1 MTPSC
6 LAITVIF
13 VITSA
18 ALADPAFKLL
28 DPSLQDC
35 NDALCMMR
43 LADKAG
49 LLLEDASTVTTTSP
63 PSCPFRQVPHS
74 TADADLFCGALRTQ
88 TECGHQNI
96 TEYDC
101 TIKRGCCWNP
111 EAEGAPRCTC
121 PGGINSHVNFRERSY
136 NQATDVTTFHYGITC
151 QAEDASVTSWGFF
164 AEPGLQ
170 TADETRLWKTDFLE
184 GRHLLKASASVQCPG
199 KAVLQIA
206 LRGNVGSC
214 SGQTVSWMAS
224 GGYAV
229 GLGAVPCRQ
238 PDSASGVQ
246 PAIASK
252 AASPSIVP
260 ASKVARTALA
270 GQGASTIETVM
281 TFAEKLAVDG
291 EALPATRSMD
301 PTRLAET
308 ATQELDQIRKA
319 VSATASCAD
328 LPALVL
334 QIRKASHRYATGFSA
349 LALKGVRAGDA
360 MAAAQVSTAFA
371 AVFAQLIDHW
381 TKQQRRCPK
390 AIKPLAA
397 AMQVASEEWVHMY
410 AVFGAG
416 GLDAAILSSSE
427 WAQAF
432 IDAADGWHHMTAHI
446 EDDLVC
452 KSVPGSMKTLEQ
464 VVSSVTTSVHAWVA
478 YFSKINGQDDAEVH
492 VMKDWLRPMEVILAH
507 AKTTS
512 LMWSHD
518 CTASGLTVQQSQAA
532 AAAVA
537 NFISDFSRRSLR
549 VTQEWVQA
557 FASCSPQCGHAVEQA
572 SIQSSG
578 VIHMSDIA
586 QVSTAW
592 SLAFSGTDSAAA
604 TSAKWSQT
612 YASLIRDVQA
622 QSLTWSAALRT
633 ASGSEPGVTVTS
645 ASNAWASSLQLLSVS
660 FAVAAEGWLQTSQEH
675 GSAKWA
681 ESAGALVRAAGEAAQ
696 GWAEVLPPINLD
708 QGATTRALHS
718 SNVWARAL
726 DGMVANTI
734 NIAQVVRQGL
744 SMEVSS
750 QWAEA
755 CGSMQEGVRIGAF
768 AWMSLLERHN
778 DTDLLAGGD
787 STEGALES
795 LITALV
801 DSSAGTVDIGMK
813 LVADET
819 YDVWSLA
826 IDQALAIGEDA
837 PLDAASH
844 AFAGSLE
851 EAMRHFAH
859 LPGNP
864 SSIQL
869 RDHICSQAPSLVICS
884 KQSEM

>member
-1 MTPSC
+1 MKMMVALRVVVSISAFAGVKSDASFALMDSIQAACQKTSITQPMRASNLASTTQTVTRAHPMRVEAVPSWVPAVHSIGAEDISQRSMQKINKVRSQIGSTRYC
-6 LAITVIF
+6 ADIAALVSDLREISSAHIASVEAMSLVDSSEVAEAGVISSEIARTFNELVIRWAELPWCPRAVKAITQ
-13 VITSA
+13 S
-18 ALADPAFKLL
+18 
-28 DPSLQDC
+28 
-35 NDALCMMR
+35 
-43 LADKAG
+43 
-49 LLLEDASTVTTTSP
+49 
-63 PSCPFRQVPHS
+63 
-74 TADADLFCGALRTQ
+74 
-88 TECGHQNI
+88 
-96 TEYDC
+96 
-101 TIKRGCCWNP
+101 
-111 EAEGAPRCTC
+111 
-121 PGGINSHVNFRERSY
+121 
-136 NQATDVTTFHYGITC
+136 
-151 QAEDASVTSWGFF
+151 
-164 AEPGLQ
+164 
-170 TADETRLWKTDFLE
+170 
-184 GRHLLKASASVQCPG
+184 
-199 KAVLQIA
+199 
-206 LRGNVGSC
+206 
-214 SGQTVSWMAS
+214 
-224 GGYAV
+224 
-229 GLGAVPCRQ
+229 
-238 PDSASGVQ
+238 
-246 PAIASK
+246 
-252 AASPSIVP
+252 
-260 ASKVARTALA
+260 
-270 GQGASTIETVM
+270 
-281 TFAEKLAVDG
+281 
-291 EALPATRSMD
+291 
-301 PTRLAET
+301 
-308 ATQELDQIRKA
+308 
-319 VSATASCAD
+319 
-328 LPALVL
+328 
-334 QIRKASHRYATGFSA
+334 
-349 LALKGVRAGDA
+349 
-360 MAAAQVSTAFA
+360 
-371 AVFAQLIDHW
+371 
-381 TKQQRRCPK
+381 
-390 AIKPLAA
+390 
-397 AMQVASEEWVHMY
+397 MQVVSEEWIQMY
-410 AVFGAG
+410 SGYG
-416 GLDAAILSSSE
+416 ILSMDAARISSST

-432 IDAADGWHHMTAHI
+432 TNVTNAWQEATARAK
-446 EDDLVC
+446 DC
-452 KSVPGSMKTLEQ
+452 KDTTVMMGLLKDMVTS
-464 VVSSVTTSVHAWVA
+464 VSSSTQAWVG
-478 YFSKINGQDDAEVH
+478 FFDKVHGQDEDEVE
-492 VMKDWLRPMEVILAH
+492 VMGEWLRPM
-507 AKTTS
+507 
-512 LMWSHD
+512 
-518 CTASGLTVQQSQAA
+518 QAA
-532 AAAVA
+532 LSSTKENSMAWAHSCGAFEGTATQAKAAAEAVA
-537 NFISDFSRRSLR
+537 DFLQHFSTKALLTS
-549 VTQEWVQA
+549 QQWAQA
-557 FASCSPQCGHAVEQA
+557 FNSCAPQCWAAAEQA
-572 SIQSSG
+572 SIMASS